1 MNLNEIKAA
10 VLALP
15 GITAAQV
22 KAEFGD
28 LRKTITWANALEYFR
43 QINLE
48 AIAVNTLA
56 AFYFAFYAGQAVR
69 QWWDTPTVNV
79 EGLLLSLRDVRLS
92 STVSLV

>member
-28 LRKTITWANALEYFR
+28 LRKTLTWANALEYFR

-48 AIAVNTLA
+48 QIAVNVLT
-56 AFYFAFYAGQAVR
+56 AFYFVYYAGQATR
-69 QWWDTPTVNV
+69 QWWDAPTANT
-79 EGLLLSLRDVRLS
+79 EGLLLSLRDARLS
-92 STVSLV
+92 STVSLA

>member
-1 MNLNEIKAA
+1 MNLNEIKTA

-43 QINLE
+43 SISIEQ
-48 AIAVNTLA
+48 IAVNVLV
-56 AFYFAFYAGQAVR
+56 AFCFVYYVGQAVR
-69 QWWDTPTVNV
+69 QWWDTPTANT
-79 EGLLLSLRDVRLS
+79 EGLLLSLRDKRLS
-92 STVSLV
+92 SAVSLA